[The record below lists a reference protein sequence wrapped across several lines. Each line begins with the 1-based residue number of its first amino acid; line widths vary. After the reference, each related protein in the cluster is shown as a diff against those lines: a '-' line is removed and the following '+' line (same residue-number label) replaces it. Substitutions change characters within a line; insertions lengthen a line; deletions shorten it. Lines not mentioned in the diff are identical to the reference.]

1 MSEVKKRPAPSVPP
15 TAGEEAGQPLWGG
28 RLRIGEEVGRG
39 AMGHV
44 LRTYDKKLRRE
55 LALKVAQAPRDEMS
69 RELLARFVEEAQI
82 TAQLEH
88 PNVVPVHDLGVSPE
102 GHAYFSMK
110 LVRGRSLETVLEK
123 RKEGDP
129 GTLAQFGLR
138 RLLDV
143 FLQVCQAMEYAHA
156 RGVIHRDLKPANIM
170 VGDFGEVLVMDW
182 GLAKLGARSVA
193 HLTHGEG
200 VSTSTEEAPVAVD
213 PSVESGRRSEVPPAP
228 SPLVPGVTSVRAGK
242 KAWETQTGMVLG
254 TPAYMSPEQAK
265 GVSVDDRTDV
275 YALGVI
281 LYEILCGQVPF
292 DDDEPHVTVQRVLT
306 EAPRRPSS
314 INSATPLALEALALR
329 LLEKD
334 PDKRNIGI
342 PDIVAHV
349 HNYIEGIGRDYR
361 RESLFGTLAFGV
373 GAVLLFAFLVWYLTG
388 QSIGK
393 VLTLGPPAVL
403 NSIGW
408 FLLVLALGY
417 PLWAAARAFRQSR
430 SEHDRFSPPQ
440 PEELFASGYLAH
452 RTFSAA
458 LAPLFQLVFI
468 IELVTLAIAE
478 IARDATRSGEL
489 VQQISN
495 QMRREW
501 SEALIVILVF
511 QFGYLFLLSA
521 EVRFARRI
529 DRYDLLNERPRWE
542 SVWPFFLIIILLA
555 TVVTTEVLDWA
566 LAASHSTLSEFLKH
580 ELLTPPVNLV
590 EIVKTLVFQGT
601 FLIGLAAATLL
612 LSFPFSELL
621 AALRMPYQPADE
633 ASVLTRARYFLRS
646 LATFRVARSVWLY
659 GGAMIGSLTAI
670 TILSDGKERL
680 LVEKV
685 LYILGPSMVGFFGY
699 VTVRRYVR
707 AYLSHAPAVVRM
719 LAARRAEAEWEQRE
733 ANLAELTN
741 ARWRWRLVQLAVP
754 VVCLLGYLLW
764 NGSGIHREAIREL
777 ILPVTTKDW
786 LVILPYALLVPV
798 LLGRDHIQQR
808 HLERLMKKRT
818 EVVVE

>member
-1 MSEVKKRPAPSVPP
+1 MSEVKKRPAPSIPP
-15 TAGEEAGQPLWGG
+15 TGGEESGQPPWGG
-28 RLRIGEEVGRG
+28 RLRIEEEVGRG

-44 LRTYDKKLRRE
+44 LRAYDKKLRRE
-55 LALKVAQAPRDEMS
+55 LALKVAQAPRDQMS
-69 RELLARFVEEAQI
+69 RDLLARFVEEAQI

-88 PNVVPVHDLGVSPE
+88 PNVVPVHDLGVSPD

-110 LVRGRSLETVLEK
+110 LVRGRSLESVLEK

-129 GTLAQFGLR
+129 ETLAQFGLR

-143 FLQVCQAMEYAHA
+143 FLQVCQAIAYAHA

-182 GLAKLGARSVA
+182 GLAKLTSKGAHPA
-193 HLTHGEG
+193 HGEN
-200 VSTSTEEAPVAVD
+200 VSTSAEEGTTGD
-213 PSVESGRRSEVPPAP
+213 IDSGRRSDAPPPPTPAA
-228 SPLVPGVTSVRAGK
+228 PGVTSVRAGK
-242 KAWETQTGMVLG
+242 KAWETQVGMVLG

-265 GVSVDDRTDV
+265 GVTVDERTDI
-275 YALGVI
+275 YSLGVI

-292 DDDEPHVTVQRVLT
+292 DDDEPHVTLQRVLIET
-306 EAPRRPSS
+306 PRRPSS
-314 INSATPLALEALALR
+314 INPATPLALEALALR

-334 PDKRNIGI
+334 PEKRTIGI
-342 PDIVAHV
+342 PEIIAHV
-349 HNYIEGIGRDYR
+349 HNYIEGIGRDFR
-361 RESLFGTLAFGV
+361 RESLFGTLGFSA
-373 GAVLLFAFLVWYLTG
+373 GAILLFAFLVWYLTG

-403 NSIGW
+403 NSVGW

-468 IELVTLAIAE
+468 VELVTLAITE
-478 IARDATRSGEL
+478 IVRDATRSGEL

-495 QMRREW
+495 QMRHEW

-529 DRYDLLNERPRWE
+529 DRYDLLTERPRWE

-566 LAASHSTLSEFLKH
+566 LAASHSPLIEFLKH

-601 FLIGLAAATLL
+601 FLMGLAAATLL

-633 ASVLTRARYFLRS
+633 ASVLTRSRYFLRS

-699 VTVRRYVR
+699 ATVRRYVKN
-707 AYLSHAPAVVRM
+707 YLAHAPAVVRM
-719 LAARRAEAEWEQRE
+719 LATRRAEARWEQRE
-733 ANLAELTN
+733 ANLAELKN
-741 ARWRWRLVQLAVP
+741 APWRWRIVQLTVP
-754 VVCLLGYLLW
+754 VACLLGYLLW

-798 LLGRDHIQQR
+798 LLGRDHVQQR
-808 HLERLMKKRT
+808 YLERKIRRRT